1 MPSMSMVGMAIL
13 LISIAFTFLAVTP
26 VIVAQ
31 EVKVRVGAPNEVE
44 EGERFSI
51 KIEVDDMV
59 NLDSGQFDLTFDSN
73 VIIVTDV
80 KEGEI
85 KGEGVPIV
93 RWQFKPGSTDT
104 IRVLFNLPGA
114 EGLNGSG
121 YLAEVLFEVKGEGG
135 DKSDIKISGILFN
148 TEAKE
153 IPAEW
158 INAEI
163 RIGGEEEEEE
173 EEEEPTPTP
182 TVASGVTPTPETN
195 VTVTPS
201 PTPTLAPG
209 ETPMPTP
216 TPTLAPGV
224 TPKPTPTPTPTLAPG
239 VTPKPTPTPTP
250 KPAVPGFEA
259 IFAIAVMTLFL
270 FYKKKTCAKRKR

>member
-73 VIIVTDV
+73 VIIVTEV
-80 KEGEI
+80 KGGKINGE
-85 KGEGVPIV
+85 EVPIG
-93 RWQFKPGSTDT
+93 RWQFKPGSTDI

-121 YLAEVLFEVKGEGG
+121 YLAEVVFEVKGKGG
-135 DKSDIKISGILFN
+135 DKSDINIGGLLFN

-153 IPAEW
+153 IPASWSGTEVRV
-158 INAEI
+158 AT
-163 RIGGEEEEEE
+163 EEEEE

-182 TVASGVTPTPETN
+182 TLAPGVTPTPETN

-209 ETPMPTP
+209 VTPMP

-224 TPKPTPTPTPTLAPG
+224 TPKPTTPTPTLAPWE
-239 VTPKPTPTPTP
+239 TPKPTPTPTP
-250 KPAVPGFEA
+250 KPPGFEA
-259 IFAIAVMTLFL
+259 IFAIVGMLTLAYIL
-270 FYKKKTCAKRKR
+270 LKKKFRR